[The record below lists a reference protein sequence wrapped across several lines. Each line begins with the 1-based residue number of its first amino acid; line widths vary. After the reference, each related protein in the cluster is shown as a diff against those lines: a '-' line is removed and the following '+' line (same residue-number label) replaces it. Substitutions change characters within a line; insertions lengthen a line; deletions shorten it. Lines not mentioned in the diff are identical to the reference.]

1 MVGWQALFYGEVFG
15 RWCTWQCEHFKTF
28 WVDVQLY
35 LFMFRIQ
42 SVGVC
47 WVWGVGV
54 RLGMWFPAEGELGWS
69 LFVLWQ
75 CLAHQP
81 TMVVVSKLRS
91 VRTNCLQR
99 FRVCMKKRYTSD
111 RERER
116 EWELKVGRSFNM
128 GSGWRR
134 TVSLLG
140 FVMNGT
146 TTTSSHTETT
156 DPLIR
161 YNVAVLGNINY
172 IVLDFQFP
180 MYKVPCCSAAG
191 LEAISRAITILWCER
206 DRIFIHKTVP
216 CRTKLN
222 YTRQIRVSAALNTLN
237 LCVCVCV
244 RMRTSWGIDSK
255 FKFHYNLTQDKTVN
269 W

>member
-1 MVGWQALFYGEVFG
+1 MALFYGEVFG

-42 SVGVC
+42 SVGAC

-54 RLGMWFPAEGELGWS
+54 RFGMWFPAEGELGWS

-111 RERER
+111 RERESENWR
-116 EWELKVGRSFNM
+116 WEDRSIWDPDGEEQWVF
-128 GSGWRR
+128 SVLWW
-134 TVSLLG
+134 TELLLHHHTQKLRIHWY
-140 FVMNGT
+140 VITLLCLGT
-146 TTTSSHTETT
+146 S
-156 DPLIR
+156 
-161 YNVAVLGNINY
+161 
-172 IVLDFQFP
+172 
-180 MYKVPCCSAAG
+180 
-191 LEAISRAITILWCER
+191 TIL
-206 DRIFIHKTVP
+206 F
-216 CRTKLN
+216 
-222 YTRQIRVSAALNTLN
+222 
-237 LCVCVCV
+237 
-244 RMRTSWGIDSK
+244 
-255 FKFHYNLTQDKTVN
+255 
-269 W
+269 